1 MDFRPTVPLNP
12 DTHTPST
19 ERTDPHF
26 HARARGIP
34 LAAPRPLVLGTGLVR
49 FYTLFTQYAQKAG
62 VASLVRRDETG
73 SRVGAF
79 LR

>member
-1 MDFRPTVPLNP
+1 
-12 DTHTPST
+12 
-19 ERTDPHF
+19 
-26 HARARGIP
+26 
-34 LAAPRPLVLGTGLVR
+34 LGTGLVR